1 MNTLNPHI
9 LPLSLTRCLLHT
21 LTIQCFLPGNFTVTT
36 STGTVT
42 NSHQCRKDYHQ
53 PLAHA
58 GKTITNQE
66 FITI

>member
-21 LTIQCFLPGNFTVTT
+21 LTIQRFLPGNFAVTT

-42 NSHQCRKDYHQ
+42 KRRKDYHQ
-53 PLAHA
+53 PRVHNNIKFCA
-58 GKTITNQE
+58 GQLVG
-66 FITI
+66 